1 MQGFSAQALRF
12 KIKRYRVLVLGKHVT
27 GHADESK
34 LPEDQASLLEHFAPR
49 GLLRRLADFD
59 PASGQLPLE
68 AVLRGNAFTE
78 QYPLPMGYHHRYS
91 TAHGFVEFVNNP
103 LPDMA
108 SEK

>member
-1 MQGFSAQALRF
+1 
-12 KIKRYRVLVLGKHVT
+12 
-27 GHADESK
+27 
-34 LPEDQASLLEHFAPR
+34 
-49 GLLRRLADFD
+49 
-59 PASGQLPLE
+59 LPLE